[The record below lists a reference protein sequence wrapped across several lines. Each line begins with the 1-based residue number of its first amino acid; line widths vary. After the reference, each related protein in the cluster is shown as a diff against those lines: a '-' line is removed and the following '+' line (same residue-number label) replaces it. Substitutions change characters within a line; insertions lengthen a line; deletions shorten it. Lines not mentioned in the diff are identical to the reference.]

1 MVANEAVVEHQPAN
15 MKVETGGANPPA
27 VITVDTIEK
36 KNQAAAN
43 STNPTSSGEPEKV
56 FVQARTPKHANKI
69 KEEDFFKLLTV
80 ELSTQ
85 DPLEPKKDSE
95 FLSQVMQISSL
106 EQARAMQADMAA
118 MRTEQQIIQANAML
132 GRDVDFGGTVK
143 GTVTS
148 IKMEQGRPMIEVEGE
163 LYDLQ
168 KLMSIA
174 LPENKN
180 QPMEGYFRMNN
191 PMIKQEPQNA

>member
-1 MVANEAVVEHQPAN
+1 MNESIESLSSIN
-15 MKVETGGANPPA
+15 GAFGQQ
-27 VITVDTIEK
+27 VGSIGQDL
-36 KNQAAAN
+36 
-43 STNPTSSGEPEKV
+43 
-56 FVQARTPKHANKI
+56 NKI

-118 MRTEQQIIQANAML
+118 MRMEQQIIQANAML

-168 KLMSIA
+168 KLMS
-174 LPENKN
+174 LLCRKTKT
-180 QPMEGYFRMNN
+180 N
-191 PMIKQEPQNA
+191 PWKDTSE

>member
-1 MVANEAVVEHQPAN
+1 
-15 MKVETGGANPPA
+15 
-27 VITVDTIEK
+27 
-36 KNQAAAN
+36 
-43 STNPTSSGEPEKV
+43 
-56 FVQARTPKHANKI
+56 
-69 KEEDFFKLLTV
+69 
-80 ELSTQ
+80 
-85 DPLEPKKDSE
+85 
-95 FLSQVMQISSL
+95 MQISSL

-118 MRTEQQIIQANAML
+118 MRMEQQMLQPNAML

-174 LPENKN
+174 LPENNN

>member
-1 MVANEAVVEHQPAN
+1 MNEPIESLSSIN
-15 MKVETGGANPPA
+15 GAFGQQ
-27 VITVDTIEK
+27 IGSIGQDL
-36 KNQAAAN
+36 
-43 STNPTSSGEPEKV
+43 
-56 FVQARTPKHANKI
+56 NKI

-118 MRTEQQIIQANAML
+118 MRMEQQIIQANAML

-168 KLMSIA
+168 LSLIH
-174 LPENKN
+174 
-180 QPMEGYFRMNN
+180 
-191 PMIKQEPQNA
+191 I

>member
-1 MVANEAVVEHQPAN
+1 MNEPIESLSSIN
-15 MKVETGGANPPA
+15 GAFGQQ
-27 VITVDTIEK
+27 IGSIGQDL
-36 KNQAAAN
+36 
-43 STNPTSSGEPEKV
+43 
-56 FVQARTPKHANKI
+56 NKI

-168 KLMSIA
+168 LSLIH
-174 LPENKN
+174 
-180 QPMEGYFRMNN
+180 
-191 PMIKQEPQNA
+191 I

>member
-1 MVANEAVVEHQPAN
+1 MNESIAS
-15 MKVETGGANPPA
+15 
-27 VITVDTIEK
+27 I
-36 KNQAAAN
+36 
-43 STNPTSSGEPEKV
+43 SSASSSFGQQIGSV
-56 FVQARTPKHANKI
+56 GQDLNKI

-118 MRTEQQIIQANAML
+118 MRLEQQIIQANAML
-132 GRDVDFGGTVK
+132 GRDVDFGGAVK

-148 IKMEQGRPMIEVEGE
+148 IKMEQGRPMIEVDGE

-168 KLMSIA
+168 KLLSIA
-174 LPENKN
+174 LPENEN